1 MTITAL
7 TLSPARI
14 RGNDT
19 VDHSVLGLSDPLGYT
34 ITAAGT
40 GIVATTAALTF
51 TGFAGAEIATGTCIL
66 TPAADGLS
74 ATGTGELAALDRD
87 ALKTSKNAG
96 GNAALTATAGG
107 QTATA
112 SIRVVIATPWGIKS
126 RMFPGKPDRIVDD
139 GLTPPVTFDVMP
151 DSTVQA
157 AIEAAIARFEAQSH
171 ILLRKRT
178 FATRGLMQTGDIEVA
193 ALDLNAQTGKAFM
206 TCMLPHYWVR
216 DTPDV
221 QVWYGSLQVFPPP
234 AEWRSYTIDRR
245 LGMVRHVPVT
255 TTAAGTFTYAL
266 NIAAGAPFFP
276 LASLMNG
283 QPWGNA
289 MASPQQPPSAEGRR
303 ARVPEAIQYRY
314 QAGWPEE
321 EQAIPPHWVQWIER
335 DAAIA
340 IASDWERALTESLAS
355 MSLSKDGLSRS
366 ISNSDPQMVK
376 WIESMQKRQ
385 DEEWK
390 RIALSFP
397 VRPMVVE

>member
-1 MTITAL
+1 MAITAL
-7 TLSPARI
+7 TITPTKT

-19 VDHSVLGLSDPLGYT
+19 VDHSVLGLADPLGYT
-34 ITAAGT
+34 IAAAGT
-40 GIVATTAALTF
+40 GIVATAAAVSF
-51 TGFAGAEIATGTCIL
+51 TSFSGASIATGTCIL
-66 TPAADGLS
+66 TPSADGTT
-74 ATGTGELAALDRD
+74 AAGTGELAALDRWT
-87 ALKTSKNAG
+87 LKTTHNAG
-96 GNAALTATAGG
+96 GDSTLTATAGG
-107 QTATA
+107 QAAAA
-112 SIRVVIATPWGIKS
+112 SIRVVIASPWGIKA
-126 RMFPGKPDRIVDD
+126 RQFPGKPDRITDD
-139 GLTPPVTFDVMP
+139 GLDPPVTFDVMP

-157 AIEAAIARFEAQSH
+157 AIEAGIAKFEAMSN

-178 FATRGLMQTGDIEVA
+178 FATRALKQAGDVEVG
-193 ALDLNAQTGKAFM
+193 ALDLNAQTGKSFM
-206 TCMLPHYWVR
+206 TCILPHFYLR

-245 LGMVRHVPVT
+245 LGIVRHVPVT

-266 NIAAGAPFFP
+266 NIGASAPFFP

-289 MASPQQPPSAEGRR
+289 MQSPQTPPYSEGRR

-321 EQAIPPHWVQWIER
+321 DEPIPAHWIQWIER
-335 DAAIA
+335 DVALS
-340 IASDWERALTESLAS
+340 IASDWERALTDSLAS

-376 WIESMQKRQ
+376 WTESMQKRQ
-385 DEEWK
+385 DEDWK
-390 RIALSFP
+390 RIALKFP
-397 VRPMVVE
+397 VRPLVLE